1 MKGKAQNIND
11 DNERTSSE
19 VRARG
24 TFEKDFAF
32 HQYFH
37 IFSLSLSLSL
47 SLFHTHTHARARARI
62 HIGSSKKKKKRKMNK
77 INTHYNGRST
87 LDEFLYTRM
96 MKHKTCNRK
105 KQKGMASKNNTEE
118 RKEEYSI

>member
-1 MKGKAQNIND
+1 
-11 DNERTSSE
+11 
-19 VRARG
+19 
-24 TFEKDFAF
+24 
-32 HQYFH
+32 
-37 IFSLSLSLSL
+37 
-47 SLFHTHTHARARARI
+47 
-62 HIGSSKKKKKRKMNK
+62 MNK
-77 INTHYNGRST
+77 INTHYNGRAT